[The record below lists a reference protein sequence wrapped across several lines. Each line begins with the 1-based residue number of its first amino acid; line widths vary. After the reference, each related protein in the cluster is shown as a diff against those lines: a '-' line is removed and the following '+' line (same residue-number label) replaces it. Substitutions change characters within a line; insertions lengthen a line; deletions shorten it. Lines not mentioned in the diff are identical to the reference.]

1 MAFVQLPPFAKEVE
15 LVPSHTNISTG
26 HLVAVPNE
34 PFIDASRKA
43 VDAFLRRE
51 VECTVLD
58 ELAPYFFIFTKR
70 RSSHIDTL
78 HDYVSTDRSVA
89 ISENPGLHLVRNYS
103 IIYLKPVP
111 QCLFNFAFWKTY
123 LTPAEA
129 TEGQHTYSTASLS
142 IGCRSAFGLLRTY
155 GHLIQHESDFR
166 IAKRAHLLP
175 EHVSFTAFQYFI
187 QPFRTLPDAAV
198 SPRYQYGHI
207 RLTRLNLAVRI
218 MRPASLGKI
227 FPWYYDRMHWHS
239 GQYIARFA
247 APLLFL
253 FACLTLILS
262 SLQVGLA
269 AQPDSSNWAAFA
281 PSSLW
286 FSIAVIVAI
295 LCMGLFV
302 VLGIGTYIVNRIC
315 VGYRVNRAWM
325 RKEPSPD
332 AESVLKT
339 V

>member
-15 LVPSHTNISTG
+15 LVHSDI
-26 HLVAVPNE
+26 AVPNE
-34 PFIDASRKA
+34 PFIDASPEA

-58 ELAPYFFIFTKR
+58 ELAPYFFVFTKR

-78 HDYVSTDRSVA
+78 HDYVSTERSVT

-111 QCLFNFAFWKTY
+111 QCLFNFAFWETY

-129 TEGQHTYSTASLS
+129 IEGEHTYSTTSLS
-142 IGCRSAFGLLRTY
+142 TGCRSAFGLLRTY

-175 EHVSFTAFQYFI
+175 EHVSYTEFQHFI
-187 QPFRTLPDAAV
+187 QPFRSLPDAVV
-198 SPRYQYGHI
+198 SPRYHYGHI

-239 GQYIARFA
+239 GQYLARFA

-286 FSIAVIVAI
+286 FSIVVIVAI

-302 VLGIGTYIVNRIC
+302 MLGIGTYIVNRIC

-325 RKEPSPD
+325 RKESLRD
-332 AESVLKT
+332 AESGLKE

>member
-15 LVPSHTNISTG
+15 LVHSDI
-26 HLVAVPNE
+26 AVPNE
-34 PFIDASRKA
+34 PFIDASPEA

-58 ELAPYFFIFTKR
+58 ELAPYFFVFTKR

-78 HDYVSTDRSVA
+78 HDYVSTERSVT

-123 LTPAEA
+123 LTPTEA
-129 TEGQHTYSTASLS
+129 TEGEHTYSTDSLS
-142 IGCRSAFGLLRTY
+142 TGCRSASGLLRTY

-175 EHVSFTAFQYFI
+175 EHVSYTEFQHFI
-187 QPFRTLPDAAV
+187 QPFRSLPDTVV
-198 SPRYQYGHI
+198 SPRYHYGHI

-239 GQYIARFA
+239 GQYLARFA

-269 AQPDSSNWAAFA
+269 AQPNSSNWAAFA

-286 FSIAVIVAI
+286 FSIVVIVAI

-302 VLGIGTYIVNRIC
+302 MLGIGTYIVNRIC

-325 RKEPSPD
+325 RKEPLRD
-332 AESVLKT
+332 AESGLK
-339 V
+339 VV